1 MRFFAN
7 GPNIPDKLLEQ
18 RDKGR
23 VVFLCGA
30 GVSVGAGLPNFQ
42 ELTGQVIEFFDP
54 AEKSALSET
63 YEFKE
68 GGEFESKV
76 PLDQIF
82 QLLYQEFGRQE
93 VQGVVAQVLDKS
105 PDNECKEHQIVA
117 RLSADQEGTSQIVT
131 TNFDRL
137 FEQVPALDGCLCHT
151 PPAFPD
157 IGLGI
162 PMHGVTY
169 LHGRLFSED
178 EGAHSYVLS
187 SSDFGRAYLS
197 EAWATNFMRS
207 LLDLYTVV
215 LVGYQAEDPPIKY
228 LLQGLNHDGAFDRSR
243 LFAFDKGGQEEVEA
257 KWLDRG
263 VTAIP
268 FDDFSDLWQSLEA
281 WAERADDPRAWRAG
295 VVEMAKGGPRSLAD
309 YQRGQVVHLLQS
321 AAGARLFAKADPRP
335 PAEWLCV
342 FDARYRSTDFL
353 EKRELV
359 ESYGLDDDIHM
370 ASEHGPEKSE
380 TGGILEWRFGDFAS
394 QSVFSLAQQR
404 RAMHVEL
411 PPRLLNLCGWIADN
425 ANSPIVLWW
434 AVRQQKLHPRLLEE
448 LQQRVTGENLH
459 REARRLWELFFR
471 YILDERALGW
481 NWGRG
486 CFDLKDKIRRDGWSL
501 SSLRLFESVVTPIL
515 ICETPYSA
523 ESPPP
528 NDWSKTDPSSVA
540 KWNVKFPEW
549 HGEELEIP
557 DEHLGDV
564 FEILE
569 GSLRLAENLMSETDA
584 VVFTEPT
591 CYPNREV
598 EGEFREDDSTFYWFL
613 ELFDRL
619 VKLRPGSAIARVALW
634 STERTYYFKRLKMYS
649 LNQVSLFT
657 PGESL
662 RIFRGFISSGQVW
675 DHDIRREVLF
685 YLNDRWE
692 EFSLDE
698 RSEIIALMLE
708 GPCADRVEN
717 QREATERDDHIGLY
731 YIQWLRFQ
739 DKALSDKDSLAFR
752 NTVKA
757 IPDWNE
763 RAAERLTKY
772 NGLLVGA
779 IKVDENTEV
788 LENLPIS
795 LIASN
800 AEEAQK
806 TDLFSYSD
814 LRPFDGLVKRSPRKA
829 FLSLSYAVKSGSYSK
844 LLWAALLNNL
854 PENAPQRLITAL
866 LERLAR
872 LPDSFVVEIKSSV
885 SRWLSKWFK
894 HAFIERSERAWRVF
908 DNLLPGLID
917 EEERKSQS
925 EVSNACDTISSESS
939 TYGHAINHPA
949 GIATQTLLRVVFSRE
964 LSCTAELWDEFAIRL
979 GRLVDASG
987 RSGNSSAS
995 MLAHHISQLY
1005 FIAPDWVVEHLLPRF
1020 EFEHPQCS
1028 SAWNGFLSAALVP
1041 PSPLME
1047 KLKPVFFDLFEQIE
1061 NWGWESDVGRIAAQM
1076 TVLLSLPKGSEPL
1089 LSRKDARWCIRSM
1102 TNRNRKDAI
1111 DYLGKVGAQSE
1122 EAWIVEVIPFV
1133 ENIWP
1138 REVALKTPSLT
1149 ESWVNLL
1156 EKTGD
1161 KFLAV
1166 LQSVRRFLTPVR
1178 HASNW
1183 VYSFSRS
1190 ARSAWLT
1197 TEYPEGVL
1205 ELLSLLISNQESRA
1219 PFELPK
1225 VLELIEDSRPS
1236 FASDYRFRRLQHLV
1250 DSS

>member
-1 MRFFAN
+1 MRFFEN

-30 GVSVGAGLPNFQ
+30 GVSVGVGLPNFQ
-42 ELTGQVIEFFDP
+42 ELTGRVVAFFDP
-54 AEKSALSET
+54 AETSLLSET

-82 QLLYQEFGRQE
+82 QLLYQEFGREE
-93 VQGVVAQVLDKS
+93 VQGVVARVLDKS
-105 PDNECKEHQIVA
+105 PDNECAEHQIVA
-117 RLSADQEGTSQIVT
+117 RLSADQEGRSQIVT

-157 IGLGI
+157 IDLGI

-169 LHGRLFSED
+169 LHGRLQSQD
-178 EGAHSYVLS
+178 KGVHSYVLS

-207 LLDLYTVV
+207 LLDHYTVV

-228 LLQGLNHDGAFDRSR
+228 LLQGLNHDGSVDRSR
-243 LFAFDKGGQEEVEA
+243 LYAFDKGPLEEVSL
-257 KWLDRG
+257 KWFDRG

-268 FDDFSDLWQSLEA
+268 FDDFPDLWKSLEA
-281 WAERADDPRAWRAG
+281 WAERADDPRVWRAR

-309 YQRGQVVHLLQS
+309 FQRGQVAHLLRN
-321 AAGARLFAKADPRP
+321 AAGARLFANADPSP

-342 FDARYRSTDFL
+342 FDRRYRFTDSR
-353 EKRELV
+353 EKCDLV
-359 ESYGLDDDIHM
+359 QSYGLDDDIHV
-370 ASEHGPEKSE
+370 ASEHVPEKSE
-380 TGGILEWRFGDFAS
+380 IGGILEWRSGDFAS

-404 RAMHVEL
+404 HAIRTEL

-448 LQQRVTGENLH
+448 LQQRVAAKNFH
-459 REARRLWELFFR
+459 PEARRLWELFFR

-481 NWGRG
+481 SWGRG

-501 SSLRLFESVVTPIL
+501 SSLRLFEDVVTPIL
-515 ICETPYSA
+515 TCDTPFSVV
-523 ESPPP
+523 SPPL
-528 NDWSKTDPSSVA
+528 NDWSETDASSVA
-540 KWNVKFPEW
+540 KWDVKFPEW
-549 HGEELEIP
+549 HGEVLEIP
-557 DEHLGDV
+557 DDHVGDV

-569 GSLRLAENLMSETDA
+569 GSMRLAENLLSETGA

-598 EGEFREDDSTFYWFL
+598 EGELREDDSTFYWFL

-619 VKLRPGSAIARVALW
+619 IKLRPGSAIARAAIW
-634 STERTYYFKRLKMYS
+634 STERDYYFKRLKMYS
-649 LNQVSLFT
+649 LNQASLFT
-657 PGESL
+657 AGESL
-662 RIFRGFISSGQVW
+662 CIFRGFVFSGQVW

-698 RSEIIALMLE
+698 RSEIIELMVK
-708 GPCADRVEN
+708 GPCADRGEG
-717 QREATERDDHIGLY
+717 QCEAAEHDDHIGLY
-731 YIQWLRFQ
+731 YIQWLRSQ
-739 DKALSDKDSLAFR
+739 DKALSEKDSLAFQSA
-752 NTVKA
+752 VEA

-763 RAAERLTKY
+763 GVAEHLTKY
-772 NGLLVGA
+772 NGLLVGS

-806 TDLFSYSD
+806 TDLFSCSD
-814 LRPFDGLVKRSPRKA
+814 HRPFDGLVKRSPRKA
-829 FLSLSYAVKSGSYSK
+829 FLSLSYAAKRGSYSK

-854 PENAPQRLITAL
+854 PESAPQRLITAL

-872 LPDSFVVEIKSSV
+872 LPDSFVVEIRSSV
-885 SRWLSKWFK
+885 SRWLSAWFK
-894 HAFIERSERAWRVF
+894 QAFFERSERAWRAF
-908 DNLLPGLID
+908 DNLLPGLVD
-917 EEERKSQS
+917 ERERKPQS
-925 EVSNACDTISSESS
+925 EISNAGEAGSESF

-949 GIATQTLLRVVFSRE
+949 GIMAQTLLRVVFSIE
-964 LSCTAELWDEFAIRL
+964 PSDTASLGEDFTIRL
-979 GRLVDASG
+979 GRLLDASG
-987 RSGNSSAS
+987 RSGESTAS
-995 MLAHHISQLY
+995 ILAGHISQLY
-1005 FIAPDWVVEHLLPRF
+1005 IIAPAWVVDHLLPRF
-1020 EFEHPQCS
+1020 EFEHPHCS
-1028 SAWNGFLSAALVP
+1028 PVWNGFLSAALVP
-1041 PSPLME
+1041 PRPLME
-1047 KLKPVFFDLFEQIE
+1047 KLKPAFLELFEQIE

-1076 TVLLSLPKGSEPL
+1076 TVLLSLPKDSEPL
-1089 LSRKDARWCIRSM
+1089 LSTKDARWCIRSM
-1102 TNRNRKDAI
+1102 TNRNRKDAV
-1111 DYLGKVGAQSE
+1111 DYLGKVGTQSE
-1122 EAWIVEVIPFV
+1122 EAWTEEVIPFI

-1138 REVALKTPSLT
+1138 REIALKTASLT
-1149 ESWVNLL
+1149 ESWVHLI

-1161 KFLAV
+1161 KYLLV
-1166 LQSVRRFLTPVR
+1166 LQAVRRFLTPVR
-1178 HASNW
+1178 HENNW
-1183 VYSFSRS
+1183 LHSFSRS

-1197 TEYPEGVL
+1197 AEYPEGVL
-1205 ELLSLLISNQESRA
+1205 ELLSVLISYEESS
-1219 PFELPK
+1219 PDF
-1225 VLELIEDSRPS
+1225 S
-1236 FASDYRFRRLQHLV
+1236 
-1250 DSS
+1250 